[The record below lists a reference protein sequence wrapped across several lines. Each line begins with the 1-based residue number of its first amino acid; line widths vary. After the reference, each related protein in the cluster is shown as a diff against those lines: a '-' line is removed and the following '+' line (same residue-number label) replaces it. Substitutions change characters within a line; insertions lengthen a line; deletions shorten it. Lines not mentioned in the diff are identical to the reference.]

1 MGDEEDR
8 TYEGHD
14 LEALV
19 DLPRYHAWMLQ
30 TFRPYLSGYAAE
42 FGAGIGTLS
51 AKLLPYLSQ
60 LDVVEPSAN
69 LLPRLREAVR
79 GGPVTV
85 FEQHLEAYLGGCPE
99 QSRDCLVMI
108 NVLEHVADDK
118 AVLRA
123 CRQAL
128 RPGHH
133 LLLFVPAIPS
143 LYAPIDA
150 LLGHYRRYR
159 LSELVGKV
167 EEAGLT
173 VELAEYRDAVGVLAW
188 WLVHKK
194 LGRTR
199 FSPKLARLYDSL
211 CVPLTRTLESL
222 LALPF
227 GKNIILVAR
236 R

>member
-19 DLPRYHAWMLQ
+19 DLPRYHAWMLE

-51 AKLLPYLSQ
+51 AKLLPYVSQ

-79 GGPVTV
+79 GGPATV
-85 FEQHLEAYLGGCPE
+85 FDQHLEAYLDDCSE
-99 QSRDCLVMI
+99 ESLDCLVMI

-123 CRQAL
+123 CRQTL

-143 LYAPIDA
+143 LYAPIDT

-167 EEAGLT
+167 EEAGFT

-194 LGRTR
+194 LGRTS

-222 LALPF
+222 LPLSF